1 MNKLMI
7 LAGVLAMGLAIAP
20 VAALSQT
27 GTIVGTVRVEGTP
40 PAPRM
45 LEVTKNQ
52 EICGEEVQATD
63 VMIENGRLAYGVAFV
78 DGLDGE
84 VTQQDYLLS
93 NTGCRFDPPVLPVTV
108 GSVLIVDNQDEVLH
122 NTHLNYQ
129 FGTRSRTVGNWALSS
144 KGSRIRA
151 DRALRRAG
159 IIDVECDA
167 HPWMH
172 AMIRIFAHP
181 YFSITDGA
189 GEFEIV
195 DVPEG
200 VHVVKIWHEVFGELE
215 QEVTVRGGVTTSADF
230 VYVLTAGTA
239 KESNER

>member
-1 MNKLMI
+1 MAKAPM
-7 LAGVLAMGLAIAP
+7 VLGFLVGLALAP
-20 VAALSQT
+20 ASAVSQT
-27 GTIVGTVRVEGTP
+27 GTISGTVRVEGTP

-52 EICGEEVQATD
+52 EICGEEIQATD
-63 VMIENGRLAYGVAFV
+63 VMIEDGRLANGVAFI

-93 NTGCRFDPPVLPVTV
+93 NTGCHFDPPVLPVTV
-108 GSVLIVDNQDEVLH
+108 GSVLIVDNQDDVLH

-144 KGSRIRA
+144 KGSSISS

-167 HPWMH
+167 HSWMH
-172 AMIRIFAHP
+172 AMIRIFPHP
-181 YFSITDGA
+181 YFSITSA
-189 GEFEIV
+189 TGEFEIV

-200 VHVVKIWHEVFGELE
+200 VHMVKIWHEVFGELE
-215 QEVTVRGGVTTSADF
+215 QEVTVRGGATTSADF
-230 VYVLTAGTA
+230 VYMMTSETG
-239 KESNER
+239 KESSGR